1 MSNIQISNLS
11 FQYEGSFDTIFDQ
24 VNLHLDTTWK
34 LGFIGRNGRGKT
46 TFLKILAGQLPC
58 KGEIHASVPT
68 LYFPYAVHDEQRTQM
83 AIEVA
88 QTVNPLAEDWEI
100 IRELTLLQFDIEHLY
115 LPYQQLSNGEQTKL
129 LLASLFAGEARFL
142 LIDEPTNHLD
152 DEAREAV
159 SHYLQQKSGYILVSH
174 DRKLLDSCIEHV
186 LALNKANIELQ
197 QGNFSSWYEN
207 KKRQEQFEIQKNESL
222 KKEIK
227 RIGQSARQKAG
238 WSDQVEATKIG
249 HGVADHGF
257 VGHKVAKMMKRSK
270 VQEARMNQAIED
282 KKKLL
287 KNVEEV
293 EQLTVPILDF
303 PKKRMIY
310 VENLNIYFNYHALYE
325 NPVSFEVN

>member
-1 MSNIQISNLS
+1 M
-11 FQYEGSFDTIFDQ
+11 
-24 VNLHLDTTWK
+24 
-34 LGFIGRNGRGKT
+34 
-46 TFLKILAGQLPC
+46 
-58 KGEIHASVPT
+58 
-68 LYFPYAVHDEQRTQM
+68 HDEQRTQM

-152 DEAREAV
+152 DEEREAV
-159 SHYLQQKSGYILVSH
+159 SHYLQQKSGFILVSH

-227 RIGQSARQKAG
+227 RIGR
-238 WSDQVEATKIG
+238 VR
-249 HGVADHGF
+249 V
-257 VGHKVAKMMKRSK
+257 
-270 VQEARMNQAIED
+270 
-282 KKKLL
+282 KKLGGQTKWKQL
-287 KNVEEV
+287 KLAMV
-293 EQLTVPILDF
+293 
-303 PKKRMIY
+303 
-310 VENLNIYFNYHALYE
+310 
-325 NPVSFEVN
+325 

>member
-68 LYFPYAVHDEQRTQM
+68 LYFPYAMHDEQRTQM

-115 LPYQQLSNGEQTKL
+115 LQYQQLSNGEQTKL
-129 LLASLFAGEARFL
+129 LLASLFAGEVRFL

-159 SHYLQQKSGYILVSH
+159 SHYLQQKSGFILVSH

-186 LALNKANIELQ
+186 LVLNKANIELQ
-197 QGNFSSWYEN
+197 QGNFPVGM
-207 KKRQEQFEIQKNESL
+207 KIKNDKSNL
-222 KKEIK
+222 KS
-227 RIGQSARQKAG
+227 R
-238 WSDQVEATKIG
+238 KI
-249 HGVADHGF
+249 
-257 VGHKVAKMMKRSK
+257 S
-270 VQEARMNQAIED
+270 
-282 KKKLL
+282 LL
-287 KNVEEV
+287 KRKSSV
-293 EQLTVPILDF
+293 
-303 PKKRMIY
+303 
-310 VENLNIYFNYHALYE
+310 
-325 NPVSFEVN
+325 

>member
-11 FQYEGSFDTIFDQ
+11 FQYEGSFDTIFNQ

-58 KGEIHASVPT
+58 KGEIHASVPM
-68 LYFPYAVHDEQRTQM
+68 LYFPYAMHDEQRTQM

-88 QTVNPLAEDWEI
+88 KTVNPLAEDWEI
-100 IRELTLLQFDIEHLY
+100 TRELTLLQFDIEHLY

-159 SHYLQQKSGYILVSH
+159 SHYLQQKSGFILVSH

-186 LALNKANIELQ
+186 LVLNKANIELQ
-197 QGNFSSWYEN
+197 QGNFPVGM
-207 KKRQEQFEIQKNESL
+207 KIKNDKSNL
-222 KKEIK
+222 KS
-227 RIGQSARQKAG
+227 R
-238 WSDQVEATKIG
+238 
-249 HGVADHGF
+249 
-257 VGHKVAKMMKRSK
+257 KMS
-270 VQEARMNQAIED
+270 
-282 KKKLL
+282 LL
-287 KNVEEV
+287 KRKSSV
-293 EQLTVPILDF
+293 
-303 PKKRMIY
+303 
-310 VENLNIYFNYHALYE
+310 
-325 NPVSFEVN
+325 

>member
-1 MSNIQISNLS
+1 M
-11 FQYEGSFDTIFDQ
+11 
-24 VNLHLDTTWK
+24 
-34 LGFIGRNGRGKT
+34 
-46 TFLKILAGQLPC
+46 
-58 KGEIHASVPT
+58 
-68 LYFPYAVHDEQRTQM
+68 HDEQRTQM

-152 DEAREAV
+152 DEAREAL
-159 SHYLQQKSGYILVSH
+159 SHYLQQKSGFILVSH
-174 DRKLLDSCIEHV
+174 DRKLLDSCIDHV

-227 RIGQSARQKAG
+227 RIGQSARQKAR

-249 HGVADHGF
+249 HGVADRGF

-293 EQLTVPILDF
+293 EQLTLPILDF

-310 VENLNIYFNYHALYE
+310 VENLNIYFNYHILYE
-325 NPVSFEVN
+325 NPVF